1 MQPQQQSKKPNLT
14 SMDKISDKYPKI
26 QLSAIGALVK
36 ELLPLASVFDDGCF
50 SLIDL
55 DNDTVG
61 LCGIINTFARS
72 KSALQHIE
80 PVVIVISKNNWNNVT
95 PFVFSDR
102 ADFPFNNFPH
112 LNYEKNNL
120 PPTLCLTR
128 EDIDD
133 WYAEHTLKDY
143 VNLVAKWLR
152 DAAKGKLMKLTEN
165 DEFEPQRN
173 HSMDHILLRVSY
185 MDSLLENKKES
196 ECYLYSI
203 TVPKDSPDIAYGNEQ
218 NELLDSNAIGVRLF
232 AGRDVVDD
240 NWYTHY
246 PATLND
252 LLKFI
257 KSYGYP
263 FDIDSLK
270 NICDEKK
277 VYIYFQLALLR
288 PAKIIGKNTAI
299 NYLCF
304 QAKVEDIVHMNQ
316 AASVEEVLLI
326 DFTDYT
332 QAKYLSGTPDSVFCK
347 HICILG
353 CGAIGSKIAS
363 HLHRSGIFC
372 IDLVDTDSLMP
383 HNIVRHALSSYKS
396 SSFLPNKARAMKTHL
411 SEMFY
416 GTPQNGIKAYN
427 KDALEHIS
435 QTDLSTIDIII
446 DATASVRVMYGLDT
460 ITFPNK
466 TRIVRVALSEGG
478 DVGVT
483 YLCIDSKQPLAD
495 FYMEILRASLIN
507 ENVYCWLKS
516 ERKNS
521 TENIRIG
528 EGCHSNTMRISDDTI
543 SAHAALMSSAIR
555 HIFEGEQ
562 HNRIIL
568 SFAHLDFSGSMQTY
582 SLPVMPYQQF
592 SCANDPNWTVRI
604 PADLLANIR
613 LRAKIAGQKENGG
626 YLFGHIDYK
635 RRIIYPLDH
644 FMPHDS
650 HGTKSG
656 FRLGTSGLK
665 DHNKK
670 IIQRS
675 IGQMEYIGDWHSHPT
690 CSLDMSAIDIATC
703 AENVLPQLKNG
714 IGLCVITKI
723 NSSKFFL
730 LSK

>member
-1 MQPQQQSKKPNLT
+1 MQPQQQSRKPNLT
-14 SMDKISDKYPKI
+14 SMDKISDKYPQI
-26 QLSAIGALVK
+26 QLTDIGALAK
-36 ELLPLASVFDDGCF
+36 ELLPLTSVFDDGCF
-50 SLIDL
+50 SLIEL
-55 DNDTVG
+55 NNDTVG

-80 PVVIVISKNNWNNVT
+80 PVVIAISKNNWNNVT

-102 ADFPFNNFPH
+102 VDFPFNNFPH

-128 EDIDD
+128 EDIND

-143 VNLVAKWLR
+143 VNLVARWLR

-203 TVPKDSPDIAYGNEQ
+203 TVSKDSPDIAYGNEQ

-246 PATLND
+246 PATIND

-363 HLHRSGIFC
+363 HLHRSGISC
-372 IDLVDTDSLMP
+372 IDLVDNDSLMP

-396 SSFLPNKARAMKTHL
+396 GSFLPNKARAMETYL

-416 GTPQNGIKAYN
+416 GMPQNGIKAYN
-427 KDALEHIS
+427 KDALKHIF

-446 DATASVRVMYGLDT
+446 DATASARVMYGLDS

-562 HNRIIL
+562 HNRILL

-582 SLPVMPYQQF
+582 SLPVKSYQQF

-604 PADLLANIR
+604 PTDLLANIR

-703 AENVLPQLKNG
+703 TENVLPQLKNG
-714 IGLCVITKI
+714 IGLCVITKT
-723 NSSKFFL
+723 NNTKFFL
-730 LSK
+730 LSR